1 MSDLERQSPRAAIC
15 KWLQVTDSKLTA
27 NPVKAP
33 LEQQKLGRA
42 SRNQSKRH
50 HANRSPLE
58 NEDQYEQ
65 KASRKHQRHSKSEIW
80 QKRITDKASLANSL
94 QAPAQKHSEH
104 NESISPHA
112 PRLAERLGLH
122 APFRT
127 FKDHSD
133 DDDLKVQSRARKRRR
148 SRSRSSYLEPAAAND
163 FSDNRHDRPSRST
176 ILSTVSMR
184 PALRRGGKNRSPTT
198 SQASEI
204 LSPSPGKHLKCY
216 ERRPRH
222 KTRPDRYEL
231 NQNDRNR
238 KRVKLAPKK
247 DSREKKKQKKQKR
260 PEKSGAALMHDYAAQ
275 NVAHDRLTVSFTVCL
290 SV

>member
-1 MSDLERQSPRAAIC
+1 MSDFDRQSPRAAIC
-15 KWLQVTDSKLTA
+15 KWLQVTDSKLIAKPT
-27 NPVKAP
+27 KASQ
-33 LEQQKLGRA
+33 EQQKLERA
-42 SRNQSKRH
+42 SRHQSKRH
-50 HANRSPLE
+50 HATRSALD

-65 KASRKHQRHSKSEIW
+65 KASRKHQRHSKSEVR
-80 QKRITDKASLANSL
+80 QKRIADKASLANSL
-94 QAPAQKHSEH
+94 QAPPQKHSKD
-104 NESISPHA
+104 NEFVSPHA

-133 DDDLKVQSRARKRRR
+133 DDDLKDQGRARKRRR
-148 SRSRSSYLEPAAAND
+148 SRSRSSYLEPATAND
-163 FSDNRHDRPSRST
+163 FSDNRHDRPSRSS
-176 ILSTVSMR
+176 ILPTVSMR
-184 PALRRGGKNRSPTT
+184 PAFRRGGKSRSPTT

-204 LSPSPGKHLKCY
+204 LSQSPRKHPKCY

-231 NQNDRNR
+231 KENDRNS
-238 KRVKLAPKK
+238 KMVKLAPKK
-247 DSREKKKQKKQKR
+247 DSRERKKQKKQKR

-275 NVAHDRLTVSFTVCL
+275 NVAHDRLTVSLTRCS